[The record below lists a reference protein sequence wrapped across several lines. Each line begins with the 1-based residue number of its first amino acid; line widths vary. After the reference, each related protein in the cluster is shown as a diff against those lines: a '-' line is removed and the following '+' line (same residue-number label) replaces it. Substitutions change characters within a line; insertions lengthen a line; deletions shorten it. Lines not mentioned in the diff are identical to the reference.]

1 MTAARRSSEGPAAVS
16 FVSGSPPVRRK
27 VGSVVSTKAKWKV
40 QLALTY
46 VPAWHLHPEPRVVVL
61 SYHSIHP
68 SPRASG
74 TTSPELFDAHLRWLR
89 RHCDVVPLV
98 KISQRI
104 LNGSGRPTVAITFDD
119 GFADNYLAALPILLR
134 HEVPATFFLATGL
147 IDRDPNVLSQ
157 SWSGWQENG
166 STLTWPQILE
176 MRRQGMEFGAHG
188 HRHVPLALLT
198 DDEAREDLDTSK
210 AILEKRLEQQIDA
223 VAFPFGRPRRH
234 VSARTLEIAKE
245 VGFDRGFL
253 VLYRRV
259 LSRDSPLGI
268 PRFVVNDDPVEMIR
282 AKVKGAF
289 DMMGLYQERAPLWAV
304 RIIAGKHFVA

>member
-1 MTAARRSSEGPAAVS
+1 MKAWRPFEGPAADPV
-16 FVSGSPPVRRK
+16 VPCSPPVGRK
-27 VGSVVSTKAKWKV
+27 VESVVSTDAKRKV

-46 VPAWHLHPEPRVVVL
+46 IPAWHLHPKPRVVVL

-68 SPRASG
+68 SARESG
-74 TTSPELFDAHLRWLR
+74 TTSPELFEAHLRWLR
-89 RHCDVVPLV
+89 RHCDVVPLL
-98 KISQRI
+98 KISQRV

-119 GFADNYLAALPILLR
+119 GFADNYLTALPILLR
-134 HEVPATFFLATGL
+134 HEIPATFFLATGL
-147 IDRDPNVLSQ
+147 VDRDPSVLSR
-157 SWSGWQENG
+157 SWSGWQESG
-166 STLTWPQILE
+166 STLTWPQVLE
-176 MRRQGMEFGAHG
+176 MRRNGMEFGAHG

-198 DDEAREDLDTSK
+198 DEEAREDLHTSK

-234 VSARTLEIAKE
+234 VSTRTLKIAKE
-245 VGFDRGFL
+245 VGFDRGYL

-268 PRFVVNDDPVEMIR
+268 PRFVVNDDPVGMVR
-282 AKVKGAF
+282 AKVLGAL

-304 RIIAGKHFVA
+304 RIIAGKHFIA